1 MFFTWCVG
9 ERERIERKCKAREFG
24 AVLYSNACLVF
35 LYEESRNLFEDKEK
49 EKKEV
54 KLLFL
59 LLNGGGWF
67 SYFLLWMLI

>member
-1 MFFTWCVG
+1 MLKG

-35 LYEESRNLFEDKEK
+35 LYEESRNLFEEKEK

-59 LLNGGGWF
+59 LWVLRFF
-67 SYFLLWMLI
+67 SLYFFFLFPIMT